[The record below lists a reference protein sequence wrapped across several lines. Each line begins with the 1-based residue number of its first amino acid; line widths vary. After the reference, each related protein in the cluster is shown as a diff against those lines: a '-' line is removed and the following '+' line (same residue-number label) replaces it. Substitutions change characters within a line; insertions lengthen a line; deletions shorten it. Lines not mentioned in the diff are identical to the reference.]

1 MVDSA
6 TSEHAYPQRPSWSP
20 AEEARARVAAELQA
34 LEMEKAAGASKGRRG
49 GANRSGPFQPG
60 PAPQRSAVQPS
71 TVVRHT
77 TVPRLLVSLAPV
89 LWLMAAV
96 FVVMLKQRGYVTE
109 TTRFDVAG
117 EQVTEYHLDPSKT
130 NLAIGIVFLVFALP
144 IFAWGWWVVA
154 ATLNAQ
160 AKSRNAGWPW
170 VLPMSVAVAV
180 GALVAGRFVP
190 AGPQSALQIVFA
202 VAYVWGAYGVLF
214 SLRKSARAMKA
225 DPVFW
230 TRLIWLPWLSAALAT
245 ATVVIGAAVGSP
257 EIAVF
262 GALVPFGLMLW
273 AWLTLCKGMASF
285 DRSCRSAEVGCGDVD
300 GLPAFMTGNRGR

>member
-1 MVDSA
+1 MVDSV
-6 TSEHAYPQRPSWSP
+6 TSERAYPQRPSWNP

-34 LEMEKAAGASKGRRG
+34 MEMEKVAAASKGRRG
-49 GANRSGPFQPG
+49 ATNRPGPFQPG
-60 PAPQRSAVQPS
+60 PAPQRSAVQSP

-77 TVPRLLVSLAPV
+77 TVPRLLVSMAPI
-89 LWLMAAV
+89 LWVMAAV

-109 TTRFDVAG
+109 TTSFDVTG
-117 EQVTEYHLDPSKT
+117 KQVTEYQLDPSKT
-130 NLAIGIVFLVFALP
+130 NLAIGVAFLVFALP

-170 VLPMSVAVAV
+170 VLPMSVAVAAA
-180 GALVAGRFVP
+180 ALVAGSFVP
-190 AGPQSALQIVFA
+190 DGPRSIFQIVFA
-202 VAYVWGAYGVLF
+202 VAYVCGAYGVLF
-214 SLRKSARAMKA
+214 SLRKSARAIKA

-245 ATVVIGAAVGSP
+245 ATVVAGAATGSP

-262 GALVPFGLMLW
+262 GALIPFGLMLW
-273 AWLTLCKGMASF
+273 AWLTLCTGMASF
-285 DRSCRSAEVGCGDVD
+285 DRSCRSVEVGRGDTD
-300 GLPAFMTGNRGR
+300 GLPAFMTGRR

>member
-1 MVDSA
+1 
-6 TSEHAYPQRPSWSP
+6 
-20 AEEARARVAAELQA
+20 
-34 LEMEKAAGASKGRRG
+34 
-49 GANRSGPFQPG
+49 
-60 PAPQRSAVQPS
+60 
-71 TVVRHT
+71 
-77 TVPRLLVSLAPV
+77 
-89 LWLMAAV
+89 MAAT
-96 FVVMLKQRGYVTE
+96 FVAVLKQRGYITE
-109 TTRFDVAG
+109 TSSFDVTG
-117 EQVTEYHLDPSKT
+117 TKVTEYQLDPSKT
-130 NLAIGIVFLVFALP
+130 NLAIGVAFLVFALP

-170 VLPMSVAVAV
+170 MLPMSVVV
-180 GALVAGRFVP
+180 GLAALVAGNFVP
-190 AGPQSALQIVFA
+190 AGPQSALRIVFA

-245 ATVVIGAAVGSP
+245 ATVMIGAAAGRP

-285 DRSCRSAEVGCGDVD
+285 DRSCRSVEVGRGDID
-300 GLPAFMTGNRGR
+300 GLPAFMAGNRGR